1 MVYEKEKTYQEEYE
15 DFWKDIVENE
25 DGTLNKDQV
34 MRELSDYSMV
44 MDNCEKAYSEM
55 TNGKI
60 SKANTLFSEV
70 ENIFNEKYRSVDMY
84 DAYGCIDDI
93 EEILKIDNIEELK
106 KQIRDYFGILES
118 KGNEKLKQRGIA
130 GVKVF
135 VSNETYNNYKG
146 TLQEQLEDY
155 KSRCEEAQDLI
166 LNELSH
172 LEANDE
178 ETWNKEFYDENN
190 KLDYRKLCI
199 EILNQAINLLD
210 GGDK

>member
-44 MDNCEKAYSEM
+44 IDNCEKAYSEM
-55 TNGKI
+55 TNGII

-70 ENIFNEKYRSVDMY
+70 ETIFNEKYRSVDMY

-118 KGNEKLKQRGIA
+118 KGE
-130 GVKVF
+130 
-135 VSNETYNNYKG
+135 
-146 TLQEQLEDY
+146 
-155 KSRCEEAQDLI
+155 
-166 LNELSH
+166 
-172 LEANDE
+172 
-178 ETWNKEFYDENN
+178 
-190 KLDYRKLCI
+190 
-199 EILNQAINLLD
+199 
-210 GGDK
+210 